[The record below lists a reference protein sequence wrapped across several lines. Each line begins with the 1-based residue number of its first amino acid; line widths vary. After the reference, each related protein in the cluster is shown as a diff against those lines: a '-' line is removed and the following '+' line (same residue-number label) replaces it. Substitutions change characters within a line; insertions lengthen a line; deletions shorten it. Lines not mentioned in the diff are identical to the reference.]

1 MEGYGNE
8 KYIIIVSFS
17 WPECNDTIII
27 MMVII
32 GVQIISVTK
41 EKLKTIKTM
50 VKIIMIIIV
59 RIIMTL

>member
-8 KYIIIVSFS
+8 KYITIVSFS
-17 WPECNDTIII
+17 WPDCNDTIII